1 MSTSPESTSPDR
13 KTWLGYLLVIA
24 ATAGWGT
31 SGLFITFVRQRIEI
45 SALALAFWR
54 DLTTFLCLFIGI
66 AVLKP
71 AWLRVQRRD
80 LGWLIALGAVSIGSF
95 HVLWNV
101 TVQMNGVAVA
111 TVIQEAAPAIVAI
124 AAWAAFREPLTRG
137 KILAIIITFAGCVL
151 VSRLDALG
159 QAKVTPLGILVG
171 LGSAATYG
179 AFSIFGKPVA
189 GKYPPY
195 TVLMYTFGFAALMLF
210 PLQFLAPGRWPALT
224 PASGWFI
231 GLILLPTIA
240 SFSIYTLGLRWLSA
254 SVAAIVATSEVVFA
268 SIYAYLFL
276 GERLDP
282 LQWLGA
288 ALVVAGVV
296 VLSIVPSGRAKQ
308 PTEAGVPASA
318 S

>member
-1 MSTSPESTSPDR
+1 MTTSSSSANR
-13 KTWLGYLLVIA
+13 KVWLGYLLVFL

-31 SGLFITFVRQRIEI
+31 SGLFITFVRQRVEI

-66 AVLKP
+66 AILKP

-80 LGWLIALGAVSIGSF
+80 LGWLAALGAISIGSF
-95 HVLWNV
+95 HVLWNT

-111 TVIQEAAPAIVAI
+111 TVIQEAAPAFVAI
-124 AAWAAFREPLTRG
+124 AAWAVFREPLTRG
-137 KILAIIITFAGCVL
+137 KILAVLVTFVGCVL

-171 LGSAATYG
+171 LGSAVTYG
-179 AFSIFGKPVA
+179 TFSIFGKPVA
-189 GKYPPY
+189 SKYPPY
-195 TVLMYTFGFAALMLF
+195 TVLMYAFGFGALVLF
-210 PLQFLAPGRWPALT
+210 PLQFLAPGRWPLLT

-240 SFSIYTLGLRWLSA
+240 SFAVYTLGLRWLSA

-268 SIYAYLFL
+268 SVYAYVFL
-276 GERLDP
+276 GERLDA

-296 VLSIVPSGRAKQ
+296 ILSISSAGRAEK
-308 PTEAGVPASA
+308 PAPAGDPAHQS
-318 S
+318 